1 MKKSLICLSFLL
13 IFQLSSFA
21 EENNAFFISDPAI
34 SPDGKTIVFS
44 YENNLWKLPAEGG
57 TAYRLTSMQGRE
69 FLPGFSPD
77 GKWIAFSASVD
88 NTTNIYIVP
97 AEGGEITQLT
107 WHDANDHVDS
117 WSWDSRYIYFSS
129 SRYNMYSA
137 YKVAVDG
144 GTPVRLFGHYFN
156 TPHHI
161 AEHPQTNALYFTESW
176 ESFRFPQRKRYRGA
190 HAPQIKSYNPVT
202 EDFTVHT
209 EYEGKDMWPAIS
221 AAGAVYFASDEANEE
236 YNLYTF
242 ENGVKKQLTSF
253 ETSIGRPQ
261 VSANGEKIVFVKD
274 YRLHL
279 YDVSSG
285 TTTAPDVKL
294 YQQNF
299 LDLKRSFNV
308 SGRITS
314 FDVSP
319 DNKKI
324 AFVSRGELFVASA
337 DGKIV
342 NKLKTEPSERVIEV
356 KWMKDS
362 RNLIYSRTANGWPN
376 WFTISADG
384 NGGEMQITDE
394 EMNNRQLALNNER
407 TKGVY
412 LAGRNFVKVINMET
426 MESDI
431 IADDELWG
439 FQNCT
444 PGFSPD
450 GEYVIYTARRNF
462 ELDIFI
468 HHLSSEKT
476 MNITGTFV
484 TQRQPFWSPCGKYIY
499 FTSNRYGPSWPR
511 GVRNSTMY
519 RLPLHRFS
527 REFKSAEFE
536 KLFEQEVESEGSP
549 DIIID
554 ATDLIERWETIPV
567 SGGQQFS
574 PYVIENNNETTL
586 LFASDHD
593 KGQTALWKRVF
604 KPFESPATE
613 RIAGPNPGRELRISQ
628 NGNNLYILAG
638 GDIHKINLQR
648 NSLEKIDI
656 SHNFSRNLRNEFG
669 QMFYETWATI
679 AENFYDKDF
688 HGVDW
693 EGIKKQYEILLPH
706 IRQRED
712 LRRLLNDML
721 GELNSSHMG
730 FSSRGQEESTYFS
743 SRTVFPGVLFSNTE
757 PYRVKRIVR
766 NSNLDLTETHVKE
779 GDLLVAVDGNRVD
792 HNRNREYY
800 FSFPALPDELT
811 LTFSREGEE
820 FSVHI
825 HPHTT
830 GQLSTM
836 LYDEWI
842 ADNRKYVDEKSDK
855 RIAYVHM
862 KNMSAQALNQ
872 FIIDMTSI
880 AERRDALILD
890 LRYNRGGN
898 VHDDVLNFLSQRPYL
913 KWQFREGEMSSQPN
927 FAPAG
932 KPIILLINERSLS
945 DAEMTAAGFKELGL
959 GTVMGTETY
968 RWIIFTSGRTLVD
981 GSSCRLP
988 AWGCYTLDGENLE
1001 MTGVAPDIHVGMDFD
1016 DRLSGR
1022 EPQLDMAI
1030 DELLRKLETR
1040 PAN

>member
-1 MKKSLICLSFLL
+1 MKNLSFLL
-13 IFQLSSFA
+13 SLFIFIQLSAFSA
-21 EENNAFFISDPAI
+21 ENNAYFITDPSV
-34 SPDGKTIVFS
+34 SPDGETVVFS
-44 YENNLWKLPAEGG
+44 YENNLWKVPAEGG
-57 TAYRLTSMQGRE
+57 IAYRLTSMQGRE
-69 FLPGFSPD
+69 FLPRFSPD

-88 NTTNIYIVP
+88 NTTNIYVVP

-107 WHDANDHVDS
+107 WHDADDHVDS

-137 YKVAVDG
+137 YKVAIEG

-161 AEHPQTNALYFTESW
+161 VKHPHNGSFYFTESW
-176 ESFRFPQRKRYRGA
+176 ESFRFPERKRYRGA
-190 HAPQIKSYNPVT
+190 HAPQIKSYNPDT
-202 EDFTVHT
+202 EEFTVHT
-209 EYEGKDMWPAIS
+209 RHKGKDMWPAIS
-221 AAGAVYFASDEANEE
+221 AEGSVYFVSDEGNEE

-242 ENGVKKQLTSF
+242 ENGLKRQLTSF

-274 YRLHL
+274 YRLNV
-279 YDVSSG
+279 YDVSTG
-285 TTTAPDVKL
+285 RTDAPAVKL
-294 YQQNF
+294 YRQNF
-299 LDLKRSFNV
+299 LELERNFNV
-308 SGRITS
+308 SGRITA
-314 FDVSP
+314 FDVAP

-324 AFVSRGELFVASA
+324 AFVSRGELFVSCIE
-337 DGKIV
+337 GRVV
-342 NKLKTEPSERVIEV
+342 NQMKTEPSERVLEV

-362 RNLIYSRTANGWPN
+362 RTLIYSRTVNGWPN
-376 WFTISADG
+376 WFTIEADG
-384 NGGEMQITDE
+384 NGAEKQITGE
-394 EMNNRQLALNNER
+394 EMNNRQLTLNQER
-407 TKGVY
+407 TKGVF
-412 LAGRNFVKVINMET
+412 LAGRNYVNVIDLET
-426 MESDI
+426 METEI

-450 GEYVIYTARRNF
+450 GEYVVYTARRNF

-468 HHLSSEKT
+468 HHLPTGKT
-476 MNITGTFV
+476 MNLTGTFV
-484 TQRQPFWSPCGKYIY
+484 TQREPFWSPCGKYIY
-499 FTSNRYGPSWPR
+499 FTSNRYGASWPR

-536 KLFEQEVESEGSP
+536 KLFAEEKDEESASN
-549 DIIID
+549 IVID
-554 ATDLIERWETIPV
+554 ATDMIERWETIPV

-574 PYVIENNNETTL
+574 PFVIENNSETTL
-586 LFASDHD
+586 LFSSDHD

-604 KPFESPATE
+604 KPFEQPQTE
-613 RIAGPNPGRELRISQ
+613 RISGPSPGRTLQISQ
-628 NGNNLYILAG
+628 AGNNFYILAG

-648 NSLEKIDI
+648 NALEKIDI
-656 SHNFSRNLRNEFG
+656 SYNFSRNLRNEFN

-679 AENFYDKDF
+679 EENFYDKDF

-693 EGIKKQYEILLPH
+693 RALRDQYEKLLPH

-730 FSSRGQEESTYFS
+730 FSSRGQEERTYFS
-743 SRTVFPGVLFSNTE
+743 SRSAFPGVLFSNSD

-766 NSNLDLTETHVKE
+766 NSNLDLTETEVKE
-779 GDLLVAVDGNRVD
+779 GDILVAVNGKRIEQAK
-792 HNRNREYY
+792 NREYY
-800 FSFPALPDELT
+800 FSFPSMPEELT
-811 LTFSREGEE
+811 LSFSRDGEE
-820 FSVHI
+820 FSVFV

-830 GQLSTM
+830 GQLNTM

-842 ADNRKYVDEKSDK
+842 AQNRTYVDEQSGK
-855 RIAYVHM
+855 RIAYIHM

-913 KWQFREGEMSSQPN
+913 QWQFREGEMSSQPN
-927 FAPAG
+927 FAPSG
-932 KPIILLINERSLS
+932 KPIVLLINERSLS
-945 DAEMTAAGFKELGL
+945 DAEMTAAGFKELEL

-968 RWIIFTSGRTLVD
+968 RWIIFTSGRTMVD
-981 GSSCRLP
+981 GSSCRIP
-988 AWGCYTLDGENLE
+988 AWGCYTLDGVNLE
-1001 MTGVAPDIHVGMDFD
+1001 MSGVAPHIHVGMDLK
-1016 DRLSGR
+1016 DRLKGS

-1030 DELLRKLETR
+1030 EHILRELE
-1040 PAN
+1040 